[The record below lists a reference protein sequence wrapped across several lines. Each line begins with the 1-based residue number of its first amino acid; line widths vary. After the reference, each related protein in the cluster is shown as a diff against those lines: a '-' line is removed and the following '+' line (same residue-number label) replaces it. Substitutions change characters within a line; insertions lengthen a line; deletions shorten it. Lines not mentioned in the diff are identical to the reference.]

1 VKQDV
6 HRAHQISCVLKTC
19 FTKKRLAQTFPLDLE
34 FLSTADATS
43 GIVRELRD
51 GNAPCPPDR
60 QRQSQRLVPNRPRA
74 LSGFNIATP
83 LSHPRPISCGK
94 DISWFG
100 VGKKVAVLSLP
111 CLFPCHLFQQ
121 RASFCSLAGIAG
133 ELLEMDA
140 VLLNLHVKEMEG
152 ALGFQEAYVFVGH
165 ECGSKMLTDLKM
177 RLE

>member
-6 HRAHQISCVLKTC
+6 HRAHQINCVLKTC

-43 GIVRELRD
+43 GIVRELRH

-60 QRQSQRLVPNRPRA
+60 QRQSQRLVPN
-74 LSGFNIATP
+74 
-83 LSHPRPISCGK
+83 SHPRPISCGK

-111 CLFPCHLFQQ
+111 CLFPSDLFQQ

-140 VLLNLHVKEMEG
+140 VLLDLHVKEMEG
-152 ALGFQEAYVFVGH
+152 ALGLQEAYVFVGH
-165 ECGSKMLTDLKM
+165 ESGSKMLTDLKM